1 MAAPLRVLVV
11 EDDPGDVLL
20 ITEALEQHNPNLA
33 LVVAGDGIEAL
44 AHLQGPQGLPDLIVI
59 DLNMPRMD
67 GRELLALLKNTE
79 QLKHIPAVVLTTS
92 ATPHDVTG
100 AYSSHANG
108 YVTKPIDLTEFDE
121 VVAGIE
127 HFFAEIARRP
137 NIS

>member
-1 MAAPLRVLVV
+1 MGSPLRVLVV

-20 ITEALEQHNPNLA
+20 ITEALKGHNPNLA

-44 AHLQGPQGLPDLIVI
+44 AHLQDPQGLPDLIVI

-67 GRELLALLKNTE
+67 GRELLALLKNSDE
-79 QLKHIPAVVLTTS
+79 FKQIPAVVLTTS
-92 ATPHDVTG
+92 ATPDDVTG
-100 AYSSHANG
+100 AYSSHANA

-121 VVAGIE
+121 VVASIE

-137 NIS
+137 NTT